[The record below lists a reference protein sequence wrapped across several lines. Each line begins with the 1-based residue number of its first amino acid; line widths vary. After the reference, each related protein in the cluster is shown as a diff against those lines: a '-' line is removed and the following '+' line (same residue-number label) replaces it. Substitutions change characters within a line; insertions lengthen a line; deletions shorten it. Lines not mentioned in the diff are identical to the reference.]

1 MIAFVVPVILYPIL
15 SRIFSV
21 EDYAVFGLY
30 VAVFVFLE
38 VASAARYDFAVIIP
52 EKDND
57 AIHLVAGGV
66 LISLCY
72 SMLVLVLVFLFGEFV
87 VTRLNNSR
95 LFNWLFFLPIA
106 LFLISISKLCNSWL
120 IRKKKFKS
128 TSLNRASQKLGEGAT
143 QLILGSI
150 STSSGLIL
158 GDLFGKIF
166 NACLSTFQAAK
177 AGLKAETLSLKAIGY
192 VLKKY
197 IQFPKY
203 GLIPTML
210 NALAGMLPVF
220 IVSSSFSTQVSG
232 NFNFSRIVLSIPF
245 ALIASGISQVLMQQ
259 VSERRHKNLSFAA
272 DVFSLASKLSV
283 LSVIGIFIL
292 YFWGAELFVLV
303 FGNQWRSS
311 GQYTSVL
318 IFSYA
323 VSFIVSP
330 FSVLLISLEKIKWA
344 GYWQIFYFAAISVLW
359 FFTGAQI
366 VNFLIALVVIDI
378 ISYGLYGFII
388 YQAVWD
394 YEHNLSRK

>member
-1 MIAFVVPVILYPIL
+1 
-15 SRIFSV
+15 
-21 EDYAVFGLY
+21 
-30 VAVFVFLE
+30 
-38 VASAARYDFAVIIP
+38 
-52 EKDND
+52 
-57 AIHLVAGGV
+57 
-66 LISLCY
+66 
-72 SMLVLVLVFLFGEFV
+72 
-87 VTRLNNSR
+87 
-95 LFNWLFFLPIA
+95 
-106 LFLISISKLCNSWL
+106 
-120 IRKKKFKS
+120 
-128 TSLNRASQKLGEGAT
+128 
-143 QLILGSI
+143 
-150 STSSGLIL
+150 
-158 GDLFGKIF
+158 
-166 NACLSTFQAAK
+166 
-177 AGLKAETLSLKAIGY
+177 
-192 VLKKY
+192 
-197 IQFPKY
+197 
-203 GLIPTML
+203 ML